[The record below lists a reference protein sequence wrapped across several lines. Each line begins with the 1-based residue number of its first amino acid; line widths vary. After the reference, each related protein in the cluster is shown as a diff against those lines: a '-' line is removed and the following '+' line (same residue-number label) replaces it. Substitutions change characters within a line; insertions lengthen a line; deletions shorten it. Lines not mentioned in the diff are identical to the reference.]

1 MPRSREAV
9 DWWLEKWG
17 RQTVVSGDEPLSR
30 EDIERLIKVN
40 GGTARDL
47 DLTYRNLR
55 GLDLSEINLREIRL
69 READLNHAD
78 LRETD
83 LFRVDLRDA
92 DLFRADLRGAF
103 LMQANLQGAYLLAVR
118 MDDQTNLEEVE
129 WGHDYLNAW
138 ERDKIYK
145 NARAIYRQLN
155 IWHQNHG
162 FSDIAGEFLF
172 REWVCKRREAREY
185 LTSKLS
191 WRHPWRT
198 LKALNWQWWRNLVIF
213 LWLIS
218 HEVLFGY
225 GERPIRV
232 VVTAFLVVFV
242 FAIVYFLHALSQL
255 SDPSVAQVL
264 VRSWEAFYFS
274 LVSFTTLGYGSW
286 VHHPDNWLRHLGGI
300 QSFVGLFMTALFLV
314 TFTRKWTK

>member
-198 LKALNWQWWRNLVIF
+198 LKALNWQW
-213 LWLIS
+213 
-218 HEVLFGY
+218 
-225 GERPIRV
+225 
-232 VVTAFLVVFV
+232 
-242 FAIVYFLHALSQL
+242 
-255 SDPSVAQVL
+255 
-264 VRSWEAFYFS
+264 
-274 LVSFTTLGYGSW
+274 
-286 VHHPDNWLRHLGGI
+286 
-300 QSFVGLFMTALFLV
+300 
-314 TFTRKWTK
+314 